1 MTRKLCAVI
10 AACAVLTA
18 CSDDDKKPSGSQ
30 QDGGPLSTQGLT
42 PSALERPPT
51 SGGLPADL
59 KPPGR

>member
-1 MTRKLCAVI
+1 MTRHLCAVL

-18 CSDDDKKPSGSQ
+18 CSDDDKKPAGQ
-30 QDGGPLSTQGLT
+30 QDAGPLSTQGLT
-42 PSALERPPT
+42 PSTLERPPT